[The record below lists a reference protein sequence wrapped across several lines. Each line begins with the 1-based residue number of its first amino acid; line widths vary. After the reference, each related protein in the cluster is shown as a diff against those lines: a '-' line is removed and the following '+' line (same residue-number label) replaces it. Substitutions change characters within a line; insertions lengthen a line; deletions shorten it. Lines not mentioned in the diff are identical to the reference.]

1 MKVTTTNWRSWICSF
16 EGHAKKS
23 GRHCFGHGGHNH
35 SDCSHFG
42 WFHMSES
49 ALKAQF
55 VARNPQQQFSCE
67 IFCQFPKFL
76 YTLINSKNNFWRK
89 MIKMRIFVGVSEG
102 TLTHWHCLSTTPI
115 TETTQVHSPFSQ
127 CFIQKVAHWCKDIS
141 LNWQSGNLACA
152 LQRSDFP
159 HLCVRHFT
167 LHSMVFAQKIT
178 FCWQVFHQLI
188 GHETAFLALFSLLVL
203 VFHSPCLLAPWLVSR
218 CHTNALSS
226 LWIVLSII
234 VWQTIIHQN
243 PRMTLLQK
251 MMLPNKLLPLPGLPQ
266 RQMTLQMCS
275 IDHLQNSWHSLCEK
289 SNSNWIPPC
298 LHRMSPRRC
307 HWIMPCQWWMHNCLL
322 LL

>member
-16 EGHAKKS
+16 EGHAK
-23 GRHCFGHGGHNH
+23 N
-35 SDCSHFG
+35 
-42 WFHMSES
+42 
-49 ALKAQF
+49 L
-55 VARNPQQQFSCE
+55 
-67 IFCQFPKFL
+67 
-76 YTLINSKNNFWRK
+76 
-89 MIKMRIFVGVSEG
+89 EG
-102 TLTHWHCLSTTPI
+102 IVLGMVVT
-115 TETTQVHSPFSQ
+115 TTQTAPTLDDFTWVNQPSRHNLLPGTPSNNSPVRFFVNFQNFYALWLTVKIIFGEKWSKWEFLLGFLRAPWHIGTASQ
-127 CFIQKVAHWCKDIS
+127 RHRSQKQLKC
-141 LNWQSGNLACA
+141 
-152 LQRSDFP
+152 
-159 HLCVRHFT
+159 T
-167 LHSMVFAQKIT
+167 LHSHSVSFKKWHTDARTLVWIGKVEIWHVHCNGQISHICVCVISHCTAWFLRKKSL
-178 FCWQVFHQLI
+178 FVDKFFHQLI

-275 IDHLQNSWHSLCEK
+275 LDHLQNSWHSLCEK